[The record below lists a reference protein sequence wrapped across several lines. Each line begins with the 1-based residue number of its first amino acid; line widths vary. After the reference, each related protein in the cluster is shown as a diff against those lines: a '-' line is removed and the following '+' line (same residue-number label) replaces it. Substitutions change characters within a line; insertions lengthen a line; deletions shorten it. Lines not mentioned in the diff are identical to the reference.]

1 MSRKILTLLIVGLM
15 ILTQI
20 QSIHAE
26 DTQPEPDVTA
36 PAYIIMDAKTGTVL
50 YGKNVD
56 QKVYPASTTKI
67 MTILLA
73 LKYGDIQK
81 SFTVSDFDVFSLE
94 DGASNIALEP
104 GEVIRMEDALYAAG
118 IPSANDACNGIAEAV
133 GGTYDQFIE
142 MMNKEA
148 NDAGAKNTHFANPH
162 GLHDDNH
169 YTTPYDLAM
178 VMRQGIKVN
187 GFTKYLSTDEY
198 VIPATNKHEERELYT
213 HNSLIY
219 NESPYYVEG
228 IQASKTGYTEE
239 ANLTLISYAK
249 RGDVELIVAAFG
261 LPDSKTNFQE
271 SQNLFNYG
279 FEHYT
284 AQSTL
289 NINIPIPE
297 TTLPS
302 NYHFSAKHFYA
313 CDIPE
318 NVTAY
323 KDTIQYPITAKI
335 TLEPISKEAVK
346 GDVIGKL
353 EYKQDGK
360 VLSTTNVYL
369 NTKIFKFDI
378 FDFILIILGIILIL
392 LILVI
397 MGLFALRY
405 FVRRKRRKQRAKKR
419 YHY

>member
-1 MSRKILTLLIVGLM
+1 MFRKILIFLIVGIM
-15 ILTQI
+15 AWTHI
-20 QSIHAE
+20 QPLSATE
-26 DTQPEPDVTA
+26 TEPEITA

-50 YGKNVD
+50 YGKNID
-56 QKVYPASTTKI
+56 QQVYPASTTKI

-73 LKYGDIQK
+73 LKYGNIQQ
-81 SFTVSDFDVFSLE
+81 SITMTDFDVFSLE
-94 DGASNIALEP
+94 EGASNIALEP
-104 GEVIRMEDALYAAG
+104 GEVIKMEDALYAAG
-118 IPSANDACNGIAEAV
+118 IPSANDACNGIAETV

-142 MMNKEA
+142 MMNTEA
-148 NDAGAKNTHFANPH
+148 KNAGAVNTHFANPH

-178 VMRQGIKVN
+178 IMRLGISVE

-198 VIPATNKHEERELYT
+198 VIPQTNMHEARELYT

-219 NESPYYVEG
+219 TESPYYVEG
-228 IQASKTGYTEE
+228 IQASKTGYTEQ

-271 SQNLFNYG
+271 SQTLFNYG

-284 AQSTL
+284 SISTL
-289 NINIPIPE
+289 DIHIPIPE
-297 TTLPS
+297 ATLPK

-318 NVTAY
+318 KITAN
-323 KDTIQYPITAKI
+323 KDTTLYPITAQI
-335 TLEPISKEAVK
+335 TLEAISKEAVK
-346 GDVIGKL
+346 GDKIGKL

-360 VLSTTNVYL
+360 VISTTDVLL

-378 FDFILIILGIILIL
+378 LDFILIILGVIFIL
-392 LILVI
+392 LVLTVI
-397 MGLFALRY
+397 SLFALRA
-405 FVRRKRRKQRAKKR
+405 FIRRKRRKQRTKKR